1 MKSVFLKASMVILGL
16 LLCVNLVVSFFGSPA
31 TSYAAKNFQYK
42 IINLSG
48 GNGEAKLNQ
57 YGSQG
62 WEVVAIS
69 GADVI
74 LKK

>member
-1 MKSVFLKASMVILGL
+1 MKSVFLKVSMVILGL
-16 LLCVNLVVSFFGSPA
+16 LLCVNLVVSFLGYPA
-31 TSYAAKNFQYK
+31 TSYAAKTFQYK
-42 IINLSG
+42 IIGISG
-48 GNGEAKLNQ
+48 GKGEAQLNQ